1 MLFAGPRVLIVEDE
15 KEIREPLVEMLEESG
30 YNASAAAN
38 GEEALALLRARGAE
52 LPAVIIVDLMMPV
65 MNGWEL
71 LHELARD
78 PELRRLPIIIMT
90 GSGCAVELPRAE
102 APVTTLRKPVTCAQL
117 IRVLEELSIGPA
129 RSDAS

>member
-78 PELRRLPIIIMT
+78 PELRRLPIVVIT
-90 GSGCAVELPRAE
+90 GSGCAVELPRAA
-102 APVTTLRKPVTCAQL
+102 APVTTLRKPITCAQL
-117 IRVLEELSIGPA
+117 IRVLEELSIGPG